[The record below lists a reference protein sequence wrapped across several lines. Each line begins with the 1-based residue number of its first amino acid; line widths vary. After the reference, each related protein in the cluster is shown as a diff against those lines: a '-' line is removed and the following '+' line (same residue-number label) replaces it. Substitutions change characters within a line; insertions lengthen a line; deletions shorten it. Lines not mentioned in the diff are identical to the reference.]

1 MCHIDTTNIGV
12 KFDLNKNFKKCKLNT
27 GLLPVVVVFMVHLN
41 KAMTESL
48 LYTCRIVDTDVYVEE
63 YTYMQID
70 KMQILDLVFRFESQE
85 SRPGLLAV
93 SQRLSHFHIISQC
106 PTKDNHHFQH
116 RHYHIHQYHDKDY
129 KYLFDCLQQNTGQ

>member
-1 MCHIDTTNIGV
+1 MCDIDTSNIAV
-12 KFDLNKNFKKCKLNT
+12 KFDFNENFKKCKLNT

-70 KMQILDLVFRFESQE
+70 K
-85 SRPGLLAV
+85 
-93 SQRLSHFHIISQC
+93 
-106 PTKDNHHFQH
+106 
-116 RHYHIHQYHDKDY
+116 Y
-129 KYLFDCLQQNTGQ
+129 